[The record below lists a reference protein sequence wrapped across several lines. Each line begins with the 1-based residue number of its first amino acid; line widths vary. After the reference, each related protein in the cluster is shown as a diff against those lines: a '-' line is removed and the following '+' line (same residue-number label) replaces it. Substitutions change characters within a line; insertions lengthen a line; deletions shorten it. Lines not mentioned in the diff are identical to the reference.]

1 MATISNIN
9 KGKTVTSATIDGIS
23 FNSITHTGLGKEY
36 VYVQNGTP
44 WKTESTSTP
53 MKYACNAV
61 DIDWNQ
67 AILPD
72 ADLATGNGVTI
83 NTTGDLLSLINEM
96 QKEIYVLSAAICALS
111 GN

>member
-1 MATISNIN
+1 MIQN
-9 KGKTVTSATIDGIS
+9 GIT
-23 FNSITHTGLGKEY
+23 FNSVKTGALRMSQWPFSLMNQQGPDED
-36 VYVQNGTP
+36 GGII
-44 WKTESTSTP
+44 
-53 MKYACNAV
+53 NAV

-67 AILPD
+67 AILPN

-83 NTTGDLLSLINEM
+83 NTTGDLLNLINEM